1 MKKFDNIVVGLDI
14 SKTSISVLQ
23 RAFLLAKESDAK
35 VTIVHAINTS
45 WFTELFS
52 SSNLEELQTQTRKN
66 IEEIIE
72 LIDTKDTE
80 YSILIDKE
88 SASTLVVETAKK
100 LDACLIIIG
109 ANDKENKDITLL
121 GSTAHKIAQ
130 NSKMPIIIVKSDSI
144 KDYNNIVSFS
154 DLSEIS
160 YASLKFAKDF
170 FKKDAIQTIY
180 AYNQMS
186 ELTLKYYN
194 KFDQKDK
201 IHTDIQNKEKEKLN
215 IFSDTYN
222 VKEIEAIETEAGVSS
237 ALLSYAETHKPD
249 LIVLGSKGVNN
260 TSAFLYGSTTSYLME
275 NLTNDLLIYV
285 PEQ

>member
-1 MKKFDNIVVGLDI
+1 MKKFNNIVVGLDI

-35 VTIVHAINTS
+35 VTIVHAINTG
-45 WFTELFS
+45 WFAELFS
-52 SSNLEELQTQTRKN
+52 SSNLEELQTQTKKN
-66 IEEIIE
+66 IEEILE
-72 LIDTKDTE
+72 LIDTKAIE

-88 SASTLVVETAKK
+88 STSTLVVETAKE

-109 ANDKENKDITLL
+109 ANDQENKDITLL

-130 NSKMPIIIVKSDSI
+130 NSKMPIIIVKSDSMT
-144 KDYNNIVSFS
+144 KYNNIVSFS
-154 DLSEIS
+154 DLSKVS
-160 YASLKFAKDF
+160 YVSLQFAENL
-170 FKKDAIQTIY
+170 FKKDDIPTIY
-180 AYNQMS
+180 VYNQMS

-201 IHTDIQNKEKEKLN
+201 IHTEIQKKEKDKLST
-215 IFSDTYN
+215 FSNTYN
-222 VKEIEAIETEAGVSS
+222 VKKIESIETEAGVSS
-237 ALLSYAETHKPD
+237 ALLSYAEVHKPD

-260 TSAFLYGSTTSYLME
+260 KSAFLYGSTTSYLME
-275 NLTNDLLIYV
+275 NLKNDLLIYV